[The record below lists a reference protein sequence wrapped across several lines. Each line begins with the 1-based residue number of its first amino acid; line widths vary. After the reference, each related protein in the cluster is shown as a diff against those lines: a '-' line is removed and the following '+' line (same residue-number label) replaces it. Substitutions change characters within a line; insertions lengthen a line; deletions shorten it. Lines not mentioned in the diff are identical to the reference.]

1 MPLILQNKNLKLD
14 EYRIGEFSISKFV
27 FEYMNSNMYI
37 VYCGTEAF
45 IVDPHMSV
53 VALNLLISKSISK
66 VTILLTH
73 EHPDHISGVY
83 WFQQK
88 FNTKLI
94 CTKYCADYISQEKN
108 VRPILITFVLEER
121 DRLNGTHLLEKFNNE
136 FVPHTYLADITFED
150 EYKMTWG
157 KHKFEFFKMLG
168 HSKGSCG
175 IILDDV
181 IVFTGDSLMK
191 ELPVITRFPGGNRR
205 TYINETLPMLEGKLK
220 SDMWIMP
227 GHGNPFQ
234 LKEIIKDGKIDVE
247 FR

>member
-1 MPLILQNKNLKLD
+1 MNYLQINNLTI
-14 EYRIGEFSISKFV
+14 YNSV
-27 FEYMNSNMYI
+27 FEYINSNMY
-37 VYCGTEAF
+37 V
-45 IVDPHMSV
+45 IVDGKNALVIDPHENDEV
-53 VALNLLISKSISK
+53 LKLLKAVEN

-83 WFQQK
+83 WLQNQFS
-88 FNTKLI
+88 TKII

-108 VRPILITFVLEER
+108 VRPILISFVLEER
-121 DRLNGTHLLEKFNNE
+121 DRMNGTNMLEKFNSE
-136 FVPHTYLADITFED
+136 FVPHTYAADITFEND
-150 EYKMTWG
+150 YKMTWG

-191 ELPVITRFPGGNRR
+191 DLPVITRFPGGNRR
-205 TYINETLPMLEGKLK
+205 TYINETLPMLEDKLK
-220 SDMWIMP
+220 SDMWILP

-234 LKEIIKDGKIDVE
+234 VKDTTKDGKINVE